1 TTAEQL
7 QSTDGA
13 GGPNKSCLEQHLNKG
28 PGCEVYEWHNGSVN
42 MISDGQDPTAMV
54 FAGMS
59 ATGSDI
65 FFQTRT
71 QLVGQDTDTL
81 GDIYDARID
90 GGFPAPTPEP
100 SCSGESCQGSSSSAP
115 GFGASGT
122 SSFTGGGNVTPGSTS
137 FPTPEEPK
145 AKSLTRAQKLA
156 KTLKQCK
163 KDKSKAKRAK
173 CEKEA

>member
-90 GGFPAPTPEP
+90 GGFPAPPPEP

-122 SSFTGGGNVTPGSTS
+122 SSFTGAGNLTPGSTT
-137 FPTPEEPK
+137 FPTPTESKPK
-145 AKSLTRAQKLA
+145 PLTATQKLA
-156 KTLKQCK
+156 KALAACK
-163 KDKSKAKRAK
+163 KQPKKKRAACVK
-173 CEKEA
+173 QA